1 MWELMIFVMCAA
13 GCFGAA
19 VLIMRRRERKLAG
32 RIQEMLEDAAAGK
45 LPREHL
51 DESSISAVENSM
63 WRYLNGREMI
73 LERMKKEQRQMQ
85 QEISDISHQTMVPL
99 STILLYSQLLEEG
112 LERER
117 GGAGGEIR
125 EELAAL
131 KEQVKTLDF
140 LMGRLMKLSRL
151 ESGIIHIRA
160 ERQPLAPVL
169 ETVRGQF
176 LARAARKNIDLTVQ
190 AGQEE
195 ALFDAKWTVEA
206 VSNIVDNA
214 VKYTPEGGKVSISVE
229 ALTSLVRVDIRDNG
243 RGISEEEQARIFTRF
258 YRAEGTARQPGVGIG
273 LYIAREVMRAQNG
286 YIRVSSAP
294 GRGSVFS
301 LYFLR

>member
-1 MWELMIFVMCAA
+1 MGTDDFRDVCGRLLRGGSAYDA
-13 GCFGAA
+13 PPGA
-19 VLIMRRRERKLAG
+19 ELAG

-73 LERMKKEQRQMQ
+73 LERMKRNSGRCSRRFPISPIRQWFPC
-85 QEISDISHQTMVPL
+85 PL
-99 STILLYSQLLEEG
+99 SCCIPAAGGG

-243 RGISEEEQARIFTRF
+243 RVSPRRSRPGFSPGF